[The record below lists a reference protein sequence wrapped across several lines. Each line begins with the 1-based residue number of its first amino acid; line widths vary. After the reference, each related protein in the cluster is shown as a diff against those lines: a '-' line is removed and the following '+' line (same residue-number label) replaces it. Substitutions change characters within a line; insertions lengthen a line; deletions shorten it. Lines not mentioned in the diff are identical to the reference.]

1 MRLWGG
7 RFEGGTDDLMRQF
20 NDSFGFDR
28 RLYAADIRGSVA
40 YAGALHR
47 AGLLT
52 EEEHAQIV
60 AGREQVRQEFEAGTF
75 EPQPSDEDI
84 HTAVERRLT
93 EIVGPVAGKLH
104 TGRSRNDQVAL
115 DLRLWLLDA
124 IEQVQADLRQVQRAI
139 VEKASAHRDLIMPG
153 YTHLQPAQPVLFAH
167 WLMQYF
173 WMLERDRERLADGA
187 RRAAVS
193 PLGAGALAGN
203 PFAIDREALAVEL
216 GLSSVTPN
224 SLDAVSDRD
233 FAAEFLFNAAMIGV
247 HLSRLAEDLI
257 LYSSPGF
264 RFLTIGEGYATG
276 SSLMPQKR
284 NPDSLEL
291 ARGKSGRLIGNLNTL
306 LVVLKGLPSAYN
318 KDLQEDKEPLFDTV
332 DTLGVTLPVV
342 AGVIASLEPDGEA
355 MRAALDTAML
365 ATDLADYLVDKGMPF
380 REAHSVVG
388 RVVRR
393 AETNGLTLE
402 SLPLTDYQLE
412 SPLFGADVKAV
423 LDFKQSVRRRAVT
436 GGTAPEAVERQLAEA
451 RRRLEVGSEA

>member
-1 MRLWGG
+1 
-7 RFEGGTDDLMRQF
+7 
-20 NDSFGFDR
+20 
-28 RLYAADIRGSVA
+28 
-40 YAGALHR
+40 
-47 AGLLT
+47 
-52 EEEHAQIV
+52 
-60 AGREQVRQEFEAGTF
+60 
-75 EPQPSDEDI
+75 
-84 HTAVERRLT
+84 
-93 EIVGPVAGKLH
+93 
-104 TGRSRNDQVAL
+104 
-115 DLRLWLLDA
+115 
-124 IEQVQADLRQVQRAI
+124 
-139 VEKASAHRDLIMPG
+139 
-153 YTHLQPAQPVLFAH
+153 
-167 WLMQYF
+167 
-173 WMLERDRERLADGA
+173 
-187 RRAAVS
+187 
-193 PLGAGALAGN
+193 
-203 PFAIDREALAVEL
+203 
-216 GLSSVTPN
+216 
-224 SLDAVSDRD
+224 
-233 FAAEFLFNAAMIGV
+233 MIGV